1 MLYKYY
7 LLALAV
13 CLSGPIH
20 AQQAAA
26 IPSPLPDQFVQLLN
40 KSETYK
46 EYKVIRMAE
55 LNVFQRSLT
64 DSLLQN
70 VRRVAS
76 LENSIARLQTD
87 STAQVAALATAQ
99 ASLEQSEA
107 LNASI
112 GVLGISMN
120 KTSYQLMVLVLLLG
134 LGTSSFFFYYRFK
147 RGHVNVRRVTED
159 HQRLRKEFEQLRYS
173 AKETQIKLKR
183 ELQTAINKLD
193 PPVSS

>member
-1 MLYKYY
+1 MLYKCY
-7 LLALAV
+7 LLAMTV
-13 CLSGPIH
+13 CLSGHIY
-20 AQQAAA
+20 AQQATV
-26 IPSPLPDQFVQLLN
+26 IPVPLSDQFTQLLK
-40 KSETYK
+40 KSETFN
-46 EYKVIRMAE
+46 EYKVIRRTE
-55 LNVFQRSLT
+55 LNVFQQSLT
-64 DSLLQN
+64 DSLLKN

-76 LENSIARLQTD
+76 LESSIARLQTD
-87 STAQVAALATAQ
+87 SAARVTALAITQ

-112 GVLGISMN
+112 SVLGISM
-120 KTSYQLMVLVLLLG
+120 KKSSYQLLVLVLLLG
-134 LGTSSFFFYYRFK
+134 LGSSSFFFYYRFK

-159 HQRLRKEFEQLRYS
+159 HQQLRKEFEQLRYS